1 MSEFD
6 HGRVK
11 RYNSHRAGG
20 TFEVTIPGNEWVSNL
35 TNAQCAVLTSWIL
48 QGNVAGEIPS
58 IDSRLLQI
66 VQRRRM
72 SAAQR
77 ADRLLEY
84 LASHE
89 PHLGAEVVIT
99 GDPDFDFDGNV
110 RSLQAA
116 AWAECTN
123 DEELIFLLSELEKLG
138 YVHIVQYANLSWRVN
153 LTLEGHAR
161 VAELS
166 HSGMGSAQA
175 FVAMWFDKSMSAAYF
190 DGIEP
195 SIADS
200 GFQAL
205 RIDRKETIG
214 KIDDEI
220 IAEIRR
226 SRFIVADFT
235 SELDKPRGGV
245 YFEAGFAMGLNIPV
259 IWSCRSDCIAS
270 VHFDTRQFSHIVW
283 DTPGDLREKL
293 TYCIGSVIGW
303 GPLTVES
310 SPTRPSPG

>member
-1 MSEFD
+1 MQKQKTVCPIWKTQATVSEFD

-35 TNAQCAVLTSWIL
+35 TNAPCAVLTSWIL

-138 YVHIVQYANLSWRVN
+138 
-153 LTLEGHAR
+153 
-161 VAELS
+161 
-166 HSGMGSAQA
+166 
-175 FVAMWFDKSMSAAYF
+175 
-190 DGIEP
+190 
-195 SIADS
+195 
-200 GFQAL
+200 
-205 RIDRKETIG
+205 
-214 KIDDEI
+214 
-220 IAEIRR
+220 
-226 SRFIVADFT
+226 
-235 SELDKPRGGV
+235 
-245 YFEAGFAMGLNIPV
+245 
-259 IWSCRSDCIAS
+259 
-270 VHFDTRQFSHIVW
+270 
-283 DTPGDLREKL
+283 
-293 TYCIGSVIGW
+293 
-303 GPLTVES
+303 
-310 SPTRPSPG
+310 